1 MSIIKQTI
9 HSPHKTTNMSS
20 IGKKFLSAFVE
31 VTDDKKSEAITVEEP
46 AVKPSF
52 VENRQQASDINSRFT
67 EYFNKLFAEAN
78 LPGPDYYEFSK
89 MTEAMQ
95 GISDEKA
102 RYCAAYAGL
111 QVQGLDKQ
119 KLLQSVQEYQQLLD
133 ADAIAFN
140 NTVNTALQEKVTAKK
155 EAIEKAKN
163 EMQQLSQQIL
173 QLQQQITTLTDEIAG
188 NEAKLESSKSG
199 YTSTLQSF
207 HAKLAGDIEKI
218 KQYIL

>member
-1 MSIIKQTI
+1 
-9 HSPHKTTNMSS
+9 MSS
-20 IGKKFLSAFVE
+20 FSKKFLSAFVE
-31 VTDDKKSEAITVEEP
+31 VTDDKKAEQITVDEP
-46 AVKPSF
+46 AVKPSYIK
-52 VENRQQASDINSRFT
+52 NAPQAADVNSKFIQ
-67 EYFNKLFAEAN
+67 YFNKLFAEAN

-95 GISDEKA
+95 GISDERA
-102 RYCAAYAGL
+102 RYCAAFAGL

-140 NTVNTALQEKVTAKK
+140 KTVNVALQEKVTAKK

-173 QLQQQITTLTDEIAG
+173 NLQQQITTLTDEIAE
-188 NEAKLESSKSG
+188 NEAKLESNKSG

-207 HAKLAGDIEKI
+207 HAKLATDIEKI

>member
-1 MSIIKQTI
+1 
-9 HSPHKTTNMSS
+9 MSS
-20 IGKKFLSAFVE
+20 IGKKILSAFGE
-31 VTDDKKSEAITVEEP
+31 VKEDKEEVRTIADEP
-46 AVKPSF
+46 VAKPSF
-52 VENRQQASDINSRFT
+52 IDSGQQNTDANSKFS

-78 LPGPDYYEFSK
+78 RPGPDYYEFSK

-95 GISDEKA
+95 GITDEKA
-102 RYCAAYAGL
+102 RYCAVFAGL

-140 NTVNTALQEKVTAKK
+140 NSVNATLGEKVTAKK

-173 QLQQQITTLTDEIAG
+173 NLQQQITTLTEEIAE
-188 NEAKLESSKSG
+188 NEAKLESNKSG
-199 YTSTLQSF
+199 YISALQSF
-207 HAKLAGDIEKI
+207 HAKLAADIEKI

>member
-1 MSIIKQTI
+1 
-9 HSPHKTTNMSS
+9 MSS
-20 IGKKFLSAFVE
+20 FGKKFLSAFLE
-31 VTDDKKSEAITVEEP
+31 VTDDKDKEQTIIDEP
-46 AVKPSF
+46 VARASF
-52 VENRQQASDINSRFT
+52 TENRQPPADANGKFS
-67 EYFNKLFAEAN
+67 EYFNKLIAEAN

-95 GISDEKA
+95 GIPDERA
-102 RYCAAYAGL
+102 RYCAAFAGL

-155 EAIEKAKN
+155 EVIEKAKN
-163 EMQQLSQQIL
+163 EIQQLSQQIL
-173 QLQQQITTLTDEIAG
+173 NLQQRIAELTAEVAE
-188 NEAKLESSKSG
+188 NEAKLESNKSA
-199 YTSTLQSF
+199 YISTLGSF
-207 HAKLAGDIEKI
+207 HAKLSADIEKI

>member
-1 MSIIKQTI
+1 MRSF
-9 HSPHKTTNMSS
+9 S
-20 IGKKFLSAFVE
+20 KKFLSAFVE
-31 VTDDKKSEAITVEEP
+31 VTDDKNIQPTTAEEP
-46 AVKPSF
+46 VAKPPF
-52 VENRQQASDINSRFT
+52 MANRQALAEDNSKFT

-95 GISDEKA
+95 GILDEKA
-102 RYCAAYAGL
+102 RYCAAFAGL

-155 EAIEKAKN
+155 DAIEKAKN

-173 QLQQQITTLTDEIAG
+173 TLQQQITTLTDEITE

-199 YTSTLQSF
+199 YLHTLENF
-207 HAKLAGDIEKI
+207 HAKLATDIEKI

>member
-1 MSIIKQTI
+1 
-9 HSPHKTTNMSS
+9 MSS
-20 IGKKFLSAFVE
+20 FGKKFLSAFVE
-31 VTDDKKSEAITVEEP
+31 VADDKKSEPTTVE
-46 AVKPSF
+46 ALVAKPPI
-52 VENRQQASDINSRFT
+52 VAHRQATAEDNSKFT

-95 GISDEKA
+95 GILDEKA

-119 KLLQSVQEYQQLLD
+119 KLLQSVQKYQQLLD

-140 NTVNTALQEKVTAKK
+140 NTVNAALQEKVTAKK
-155 EAIEKAKN
+155 ETIENAKN

-173 QLQQQITTLTDEIAG
+173 QLQQQITTLTDEIAE

-199 YTSTLQSF
+199 YIGTLESF
-207 HAKLAGDIEKI
+207 HQKLATDIEKI
-218 KQYIL
+218 KQYI

>member
-1 MSIIKQTI
+1 
-9 HSPHKTTNMSS
+9 MSS
-20 IGKKFLSAFVE
+20 FGKKFLSAFVE
-31 VTDDKKSEAITVEEP
+31 IKADKNEEQTTVDEP
-46 AVKPSF
+46 AATSHFTTGK
-52 VENRQQASDINSRFT
+52 QQAADADSKFS

-78 LPGPDYYEFSK
+78 LPGPDYYEFAK

-95 GISDEKA
+95 GILDEKA

-140 NTVNTALQEKVTAKK
+140 NTVNAALQEKVLAKK

-173 QLQQQITTLTDEIAG
+173 TLQQQITTLTNEITE
-188 NEAKLESSKSG
+188 NEAKLESNKGG
-199 YTSTLQSF
+199 YLSTLESF
-207 HAKLAGDIEKI
+207 HAKLARDIEKI

>member
-1 MSIIKQTI
+1 
-9 HSPHKTTNMSS
+9 MSS
-20 IGKKFLSAFVE
+20 FGKKFLSAFVE
-31 VTDDKKSEAITVEEP
+31 VTDDKNTQPTTVEEP
-46 AVKPSF
+46 VARPTFTPGRQAV
-52 VENRQQASDINSRFT
+52 VEDNSKFT

-95 GISDEKA
+95 GILDEKA

-133 ADAIAFN
+133 ADAMAFS
-140 NTVNTALQEKVTAKK
+140 NTVNAALQEKVTAKK

-163 EMQQLSQQIL
+163 EMQKLSQQIM
-173 QLQQQITTLTDEIAG
+173 QLQQQITALTDEIAE
-188 NEAKLESSKSG
+188 NENKLESSKSN

-207 HAKLAGDIEKI
+207 HARLAGDIEKI

>member
-1 MSIIKQTI
+1 
-9 HSPHKTTNMSS
+9 MSS
-20 IGKKFLSAFVE
+20 FSKKFLSAFVE
-31 VTDDKKSEAITVEEP
+31 VTDDKKAEEKTVDEP
-46 AVKPSF
+46 VAKPSF
-52 VENRQQASDINSRFT
+52 TGNTSPITDANSKFS
-67 EYFNKLFAEAN
+67 EYFNKLIAEAN
-78 LPGPDYYEFSK
+78 LPGPDYYEFFK

-95 GISDEKA
+95 GISDERA
-102 RYCAAYAGL
+102 RYCAAFAGL

-155 EAIEKAKN
+155 DAIGKAQN

-173 QLQQQITTLTDEIAG
+173 NLQQQITTLTEEIAE
-188 NEAKLESSKSG
+188 NEAKLVSNKSG
-199 YTSTLQSF
+199 YTSTLENF

>member
-1 MSIIKQTI
+1 
-9 HSPHKTTNMSS
+9 MSS
-20 IGKKFLSAFVE
+20 FGKKFLSAFVE
-31 VTDDKKSEAITVEEP
+31 VADDKNIQPTTVEAP
-46 AVKPSF
+46 VTKPTF
-52 VENRQQASDINSRFT
+52 TANRQPTTEDNSKFN

-95 GISDEKA
+95 GILDEKA
-102 RYCAAYAGL
+102 RYCAAFAGL

-133 ADAIAFN
+133 ADAMAFN
-140 NTVNTALQEKVTAKK
+140 NTVNAALQEKVTAKK

-173 QLQQQITTLTDEIAG
+173 QLQQQITTLTDEIAE
-188 NEAKLESSKSG
+188 NEAKLESNKNG
-199 YTSTLQSF
+199 YLSILQSF
-207 HAKLAGDIEKI
+207 HAKLATDIEKI
-218 KQYIL
+218 NQYIL